1 MYRSLAVPQWTAW
14 GTCRKRKTRVVRQ
27 LLTKSRSSRPLSTR
41 KEYYALYL
49 ELKVAF
55 PEDDFPLNSNIL
67 MVTVLKLNLE
77 VNSSNLADSYNISL
91 STADCLRNFA
101 TDLAQIYMPSLGE
114 RN

>member
-1 MYRSLAVPQWTAW
+1 LP
-14 GTCRKRKTRVVRQ
+14 
-27 LLTKSRSSRPLSTR
+27 
-41 KEYYALYL
+41 YL

-67 MVTVLKLNLE
+67 MATIIKLNLE

-101 TDLAQIYMPSLGE
+101 NDLARAYLPSLSE
-114 RN
+114 RNENLRGLMTGIKKTIAN

>member
-1 MYRSLAVPQWTAW
+1 
-14 GTCRKRKTRVVRQ
+14 
-27 LLTKSRSSRPLSTR
+27 
-41 KEYYALYL
+41 
-49 ELKVAF
+49 VAF

-101 TDLAQIYMPSLGE
+101 NDLTRIYMPSLGE
-114 RN
+114 RSENIRSLMSGITKTLVAEEELVSGYLCSM